1 MVGISCLVIFHRPVP
16 VLGVDRRLVEVDPFD
31 RDEDRLVRFD
41 EAFDATTL
49 VGFVSDSD
57 FLSDVFALVSS

>member
-1 MVGISCLVIFHRPVP
+1 MVGISCLVIFHRPP
-16 VLGVDRRLVEVDPFD
+16 VLEVDRRLAEVETFD